1 MFDGKKRRS
10 YADVAKTR
18 LLRVIKTETQYEAAS
33 KEITRLLRRQPLGRL
48 EEDYL
53 ETLAILVEQYEDQ
66 HYPIDTTHISPLESL
81 KNLLADQGLSRA
93 DLGRLLGNVRIGSE
107 IMTGKRQLTPEQAEI
122 LSKRFKL
129 HPDFFLKRL

>member
-1 MFDGKKRRS
+1 MFESKKRRS
-10 YADVAKTR
+10 YEDVAKTR
-18 LLRVIKTETQYEAAS
+18 LLRVIHTEAQYKAVQ
-33 KEITRLLRRQPLGRL
+33 KEISRLFQQQPLSGL

-53 ETLAILVEQYEDQ
+53 DTLALLVERYEEE
-66 HYPIDTTHISPLESL
+66 HHPIDTTHISPLESL
-81 KNLLADQGLSRA
+81 ENLLADQGMNRA

-107 IMTGKRQLTPEQAEI
+107 IMTGKRQISPEQAEI